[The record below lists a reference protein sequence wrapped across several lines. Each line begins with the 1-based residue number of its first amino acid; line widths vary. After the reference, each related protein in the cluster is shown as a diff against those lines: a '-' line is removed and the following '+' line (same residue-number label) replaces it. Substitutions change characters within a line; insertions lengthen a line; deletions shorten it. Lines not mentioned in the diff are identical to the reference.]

1 VLLRIARLTG
11 EPFARLQDW
20 PRLGALLAASALGA
34 GAAGIAA
41 RSWGLA
47 PFATLAAGGAVMAL
61 AYPAALCLSGQRSL
75 ITGLF
80 HPLAATEAAPSGN
93 P

>member
-1 VLLRIARLTG
+1 
-11 EPFARLQDW
+11 
-20 PRLGALLAASALGA
+20 LLAASVLGA